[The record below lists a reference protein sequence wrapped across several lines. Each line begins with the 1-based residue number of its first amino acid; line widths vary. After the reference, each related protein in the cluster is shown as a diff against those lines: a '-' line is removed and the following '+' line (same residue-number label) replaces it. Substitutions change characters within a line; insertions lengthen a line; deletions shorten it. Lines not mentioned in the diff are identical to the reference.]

1 MTEDILTVE
10 KIENKGFAKR
20 LETVE
25 EYYFSTKLRQVR
37 QMISEGKPVLNMGIG
52 SPDLTPPPKAIEAM
66 VKALGDEKAHEYQ
79 SYQGLP
85 ELRKGIADFY
95 KSQFDVALDPN
106 IEILPLMGSK
116 EGIMH
121 ISLAFLNEGDEVLIP
136 DPGYPTYSSVT
147 NLVGAK
153 SVFYDLKEQNNWMP
167 DLEALEN
174 RDLSKVKLMWIN
186 YPHMPT
192 GTAGSLELFES
203 LVAFA
208 KRHQIVLLNDN
219 PYSFVLN
226 DNPISIFQIE
236 GAKEVALELN
246 SLSKTFN
253 MSGWRIGMVFGKQE
267 FIDAILK
274 IKSNMDSGMFYG
286 IQKGAIEALKLGSE
300 WFDSQNKIY
309 KRRRKL
315 IFQLAEKLGCTFN
328 KEAVGMFVWAKLP
341 FGNRSSETFIDT
353 FLIEKNIFLTP
364 GTIFGKNGE
373 GYIRFSLCIREEK
386 IQEAIDRLD

>member
-106 IEILPLMGSK
+106 TEILPLMGSK

-167 DLEALEN
+167 DLEALES

-192 GTAGSLELFES
+192 GTGGSLELFES

-253 MSGWRIGMVFGKQE
+253 MSGWRIGMVSGKQE

-341 FGNRSSETFIDT
+341 FGNRSSETFIDI

>member
-167 DLEALEN
+167 DLEALES

-192 GTAGSLELFES
+192 GTGGSLGLFES

-253 MSGWRIGMVFGKQE
+253 MSGWRIGMVSGKQE

-373 GYIRFSLCIREEK
+373 GYIRFSLCIPEEK